1 MQPLP
6 RTVAASANNG
16 CSHCVRLQV
25 GLPDEAQKSLSLQ
38 PIIMK
43 GHLLELDTALKEY
56 KFDEYVSKT
65 TGKVY
70 RGGKVER
77 ELEEVCE
84 TADDFLAL
92 AAGQP
97 VEAKDGLQ

>member
-43 GHLLELDTALKEY
+43 GHLLELDQVRSSMCCMALCCIALC
-56 KFDEYVSKT
+56 S
-65 TGKVY
+65 
-70 RGGKVER
+70 
-77 ELEEVCE
+77 
-84 TADDFLAL
+84 LAL
-92 AAGQP
+92 CSIAVFDSLVLERDPIA
-97 VEAKDGLQ
+97 